1 MVRTYFSIA
10 MLIMLCVAPFSWGQ
24 DQAAAAPDAAAG
36 AAVSQE
42 TPSADAAGGVAA
54 ATDAQSGLP
63 APTQQTTTPA
73 GEGGATSSVDSA
85 LSTANQAFLALQQR
99 QFPMALA
106 QYKSAAASNP
116 EYQKMVNFTQ
126 AVIDRINEMMDDQMQ
141 LYSKTMATNFRME
154 DLTRDEVNKMLA
166 VAMKQQKA
174 GQQLGEVA
182 LIAEIPIVELGLDFQ
197 GADQV
202 TLGEYLGWGAS
213 PALPTKKYGNV
224 PAADLIDRE
233 MIYAKME
240 ILQQQRQERLTR
252 VQDYRR
258 RRLERQGG
266 GLSGSVGSGGG
277 GMGGMMGRRHGRHG
291 RWLWRHG
298 RRHGRFL
305 SYCSFKTK

>member
-202 TLGEYLGWGAS
+202 TLGEYLGWVRPRTPNQKIWQRARGRS
-213 PALPTKKYGNV
+213 L
-224 PAADLIDRE
+224 DRE

-277 GMGGMMGRRHGRHG
+277 GMGGMMGGG
-291 RWLWRHG
+291 MG
-298 RRHGRFL
+298 GMGGGFGGMGGGMGG
-305 SYCSFKTK
+305 F